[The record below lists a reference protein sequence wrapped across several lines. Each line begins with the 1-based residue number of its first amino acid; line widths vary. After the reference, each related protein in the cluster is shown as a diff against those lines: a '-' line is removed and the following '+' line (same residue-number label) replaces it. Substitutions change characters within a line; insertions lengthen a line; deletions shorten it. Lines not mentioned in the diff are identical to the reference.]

1 MLLSIYC
8 VTKQQSHS
16 AIAPSNWP
24 TPLDYDLLFSR
35 IVNMTQRA
43 DTGFSGEKVGLDA
56 SG

>member
-35 IVNMTQRA
+35 IVNMTERA